1 MNTKIFYQTLAMVI
15 TLLFVGVTGA
25 MAQNTPDHIYAAGSD
40 PGQIKVGNAGDECA
54 QLGALIGTEFVYA
67 YKFNEEGTAC
77 DSGVVECE
85 GAPNETE
92 TAEFYDPDTGDLVHS
107 NMITIVDSDGKV
119 FDWSATNSIGAVMVK
134 AGTGYNV
141 YYYDPQAMSDLDLIA
156 HEGKGVSHV
165 TFCWNPD
172 QTAAA
177 EWCSPGYWR
186 QDHHL
191 DSWEATGYKITDVF
205 SEALGYDVTLSKQ
218 GVRANADPNPTL
230 LMVLQSPQ
238 YYGGDAFNAVGDL
251 LSAAHPD
258 VNFNGERIEDSCPL
272 N

>member
-1 MNTKIFYQTLAMVI
+1 MVSKVKATLIIAALMASMSLVALASGASVTPTLYPSWTSGNGIAEANGLGYGFGYKIDSWD
-15 TLLFVGVTGA
+15 
-25 MAQNTPDHIYAAGSD
+25 QNHGMDGTYDVEFTPPGGD
-40 PGQIKVGNAGDECA
+40 PIKF
-54 QLGALIGTEFVYA
+54 T
-67 YKFNEEGTAC
+67 
-77 DSGVVECE
+77 
-85 GAPNETE
+85 
-92 TAEFYDPDTGDLVHS
+92 
-107 NMITIVDSDGKV
+107 ITISNSDGDS
-119 FDWSATNSIGAVMVK
+119 FDWASTYPIGAVMVK

-141 YYYDPQAMSDLDLIA
+141 YYYEPQAMFNLDLIA
-156 HEGKGVSHV
+156 YEGKGVSHV

-191 DSWEATGYKITDVF
+191 DSWEATGYKITDLF
-205 SEALGYDVTLSKQ
+205 SEALDYDVTLSKQ

>member
-1 MNTKIFYQTLAMVI
+1 MKKKIFYQTLSMVMA
-15 TLLFVGVTGA
+15 LLFVGVTGA
-25 MAQNTPDHIYAAGSD
+25 VAQTVHIYDAGSD

-54 QLGALIGTEFVYA
+54 QLGILLNTEFVYA
-67 YKFNEEGTAC
+67 YKFNEDG
-77 DSGVVECE
+77 DE

-92 TAEFYDPDTGDLVHS
+92 TAEFFDPDTGDLVHS
-107 NMITIVDSDGKV
+107 NMITIVNSDGEM

-141 YYYDPQAMSDLDLIA
+141 YHYDPQAMTGSGLIA
-156 HEGKGVSHV
+156 YEGRGVSHV

-191 DSWEATGYKITDVF
+191 DSWPTQISTQDSFVELI
-205 SEALGYDVTLSKQ
+205 SPVTLSKQ
-218 GVRANADPNPTL
+218 GIRAGATENPTL
-230 LMVLQSPQ
+230 LFVLQSPQ

-251 LSAAHPD
+251 LSTAHPD